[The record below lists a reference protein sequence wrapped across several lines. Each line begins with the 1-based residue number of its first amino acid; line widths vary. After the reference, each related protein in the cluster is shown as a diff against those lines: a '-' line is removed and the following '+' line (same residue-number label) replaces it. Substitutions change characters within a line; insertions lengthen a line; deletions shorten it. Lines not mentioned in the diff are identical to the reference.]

1 MILRATL
8 KGVRAIA
15 MHLRA
20 TEGVAVIRETLQ
32 LLRISITMTMARLIK
47 RRSSMAWRMRIIRMT
62 ILRTMA
68 RNWTLSRGGTRA

>member
-8 KGVRAIA
+8 RGVKVIA

-20 TEGVAVIRETLQ
+20 TAGVAVIRETSR
-32 LLRISITMTMARLIK
+32 LLRISIMMTMARLIK